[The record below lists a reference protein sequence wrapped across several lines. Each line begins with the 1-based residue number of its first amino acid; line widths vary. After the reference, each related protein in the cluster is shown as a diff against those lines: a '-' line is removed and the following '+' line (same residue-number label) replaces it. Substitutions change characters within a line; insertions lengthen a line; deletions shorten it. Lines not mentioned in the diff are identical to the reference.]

1 MRRRRAEADTYTV
14 DTATREQV
22 LARYRLRAAYF
33 DAVAE
38 RRGTTD
44 EPAGSLAPYSLA
56 PTDRELEILQLV
68 ADGETNL
75 EIGRRLHIAEETVKT
90 HVQHLLR
97 RLNARNRA
105 HAVAI
110 GWRQGFLG

>member
-1 MRRRRAEADTYTV
+1 V

-22 LARYRLRAAYF
+22 MARYRVRAAYF

-38 RRGTTD
+38 RRGTTA
-44 EPAGSLAPYSLA
+44 EPTAAAPPLSLV
-56 PTDRELEILQLV
+56 PTERELEILQLV
-68 ADGETNL
+68 AVGETNV
-75 EIGRRLHIAEETVKT
+75 EIGQRLHITEETVKT

-97 RLNARNRA
+97 RLSARNRA

-110 GWRQGFLG
+110 GWRQGFLA

>member
-1 MRRRRAEADTYTV
+1 MDTT
-14 DTATREQV
+14 TREQV
-22 LARYRLRAAYF
+22 LARYRMRSAYF

-38 RRGTTD
+38 RRGATAEPTD
-44 EPAGSLAPYSLA
+44 SLAPLTLA
-56 PTDRELEILQLV
+56 PTERELEILRLV
-68 ADGETNL
+68 ANGQTNH
-75 EIGRRLHIAEETVKT
+75 EIGQRLHIAEETVKT

-110 GWRQGFLG
+110 GWRQGYLA